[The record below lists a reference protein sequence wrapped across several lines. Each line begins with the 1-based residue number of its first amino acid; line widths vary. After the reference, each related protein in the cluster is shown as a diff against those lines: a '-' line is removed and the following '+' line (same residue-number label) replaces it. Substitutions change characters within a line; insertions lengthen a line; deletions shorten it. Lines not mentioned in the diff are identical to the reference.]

1 MSRNID
7 FQTSA
12 GASWHWRFVRLLL
25 RVLCRRLVLQGPTHK
40 ANITE
45 YYRVMREAA
54 RHEFREDNDVTLD
67 TFLRECHDEANNR
80 SEPTARTAS

>member
-1 MSRNID
+1 MP
-7 FQTSA
+7 TSNHRKQVA
-12 GASWHWRFVRLLL
+12 ISAIR
-25 RVLCRRLVLQGPTHK
+25 C